1 VSKFAVVALTESLR
15 ADLAPHGIGASV
27 LCPGLINTN
36 ITNCER
42 NRPECF
48 GPQAQPEAPEDV
60 AWSERFKKAL
70 SDGMDPVEVGE
81 KVLAGIR
88 RDEPYI
94 LTHPEWKPF
103 VERRNRT
110 LEEAFGTPDP
120 AKVEALFDT
129 FRWIV
134 RG

>member
-1 VSKFAVVALTESLR
+1 M
-15 ADLAPHGIGASV
+15 
-27 LCPGLINTN
+27 
-36 ITNCER
+36 
-42 NRPECF
+42 
-48 GPQAQPEAPEDV
+48 